1 VTAPVKT
8 PPKPTYDPDVHLKP
22 SGTRK
27 PPRTL
32 KGDLKNL
39 KGKISSSHSKWVD
52 ARKSA
57 EGKKQ
62 NIRREAGE
70 ILAPVKQKVG
80 SEKEI
85 AAEVVKPVLK
95 AVAAVR
101 VGLSP
106 GKGKTRPYVTSFMIS
121 VAASWAI
128 GPQFLLAA
136 AYERIRYG
144 TSTIDWGLLQGPG
157 RWFRDTLQMASETGQ
172 TVGLIAAI
180 CLGLAPMVLFSFRS
194 AVVEHIK
201 RSPYYGKA
209 AELAVKWLTRLPWMV
224 PAAFLV
230 GVAYPDYITAWFGQ
244 PWTLGWW
251 QIWVAGLFCAA
262 YYCTLWVFD
271 RMEKLYLA
279 RQTMSGEE
287 LERSSKMGPG
297 LFHAVLMIPLASI
310 ISGALLNAQGAAW

>member
-8 PPKPTYDPDVHLKP
+8 PPKPMYDPDVHLKP
-22 SGTRK
+22 TRAQK

-32 KGDLKNL
+32 KGDLRAL
-39 KGKISSSHSKWVD
+39 KGKFSSTHVKWMD
-52 ARKSA
+52 GKKSA
-57 EGKKQ
+57 QKKKE
-62 NIRREAGE
+62 NIRKEAGE

-80 SEKEI
+80 KEREI
-85 AAEVVKPVLK
+85 AREVVQPVIK
-95 AVAAVR
+95 AARKTLAPKNGR
-101 VGLSP
+101 
-106 GKGKTRPYVTSFMIS
+106 TRPYVTSFMIS

-157 RWFRDTLQMASETGQ
+157 RWFRDTLRMASETGQ

-180 CLGLAPMVLFSFRS
+180 CLGFAPMVLFSFRN
-194 AVVEHIK
+194 AAAGHIA
-201 RSPYYGKA
+201 RSPYYGRA

-251 QIWVAGLFCAA
+251 QVWVAGLFCAA
-262 YYCTLWVFD
+262 YYCTMWVFD
-271 RMEKLYLA
+271 RMEKLYHA
-279 RQTMSGEE
+279 RQAMSEEE

-297 LFHAVLMIPLASI
+297 LFHAILMIPLASI
-310 ISGALLNAQGAAW
+310 ISGALLNAPDAAW